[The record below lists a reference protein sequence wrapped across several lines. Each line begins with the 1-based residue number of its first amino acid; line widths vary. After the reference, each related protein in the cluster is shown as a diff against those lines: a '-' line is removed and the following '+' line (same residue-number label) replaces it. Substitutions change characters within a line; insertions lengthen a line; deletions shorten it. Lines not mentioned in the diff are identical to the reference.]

1 MDEEIIIRDAE
12 EREICWVNA
21 KYDEIGFKHADYS
34 EGIILIAEI
43 DGKKAG
49 LGRLLRVDSNSFEL
63 GGMYVFPSY
72 RKAGIARVMVET
84 LLDRAKRSPRIFCL
98 PFAHLAQ
105 FYRGFGFYPAPNDVQ
120 VPEAVASKLN
130 WCNNTYPDMTLVLF
144 RKGADFYSE
153 APD

>member
-1 MDEEIIIRDAE
+1 MDKEIIIRDAE
-12 EREICWVNA
+12 EREIHWVNA
-21 KYDEIGFKHADYS
+21 KYDEIGFKHASYS

-49 LGRLLRVDSNSFEL
+49 LGRLLRVDTDSFEL
-63 GGMYVFPSY
+63 GGMYVFPGY
-72 RKAGIARVMVET
+72 RKAGIARVMVEA
-84 LLDRAKRSPRIFCL
+84 LLHRAKSCPRIFCL

-105 FYRGFGFYPAPNDVQ
+105 FYRSFGFQPAGDDVQ

-130 WCNNTYPDMTLVLF
+130 WCNDTYPDMTLVLF

-153 APD
+153 ASD